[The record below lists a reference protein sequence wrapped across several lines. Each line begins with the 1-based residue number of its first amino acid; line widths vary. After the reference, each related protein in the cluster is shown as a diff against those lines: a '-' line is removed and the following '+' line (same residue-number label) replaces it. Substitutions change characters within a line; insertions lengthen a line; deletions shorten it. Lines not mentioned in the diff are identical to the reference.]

1 MARRPCAKLARSL
14 ATSLPSSVLVAPKA
28 RFISV
33 KMTRTKEPLHGE
45 TLKLPKYWYPSR
57 RITAKD
63 PAASAEFMQL
73 VGGSGPYY
81 PLGAS
86 AFLSSRPDQESHEIA
101 LFANR
106 AYAHIAFKVFSLAE
120 LRSFHARV
128 LEKQIP
134 IRFASATVCPL
145 RFISRTRM
153 DT

>member
-1 MARRPCAKLARSL
+1 MRQAGALARHL
-14 ATSLPSSVLVAPKA
+14 ASFKCLSCAESSVHLGENDPNKVATTWRNPQAAEILV
-28 RFISV
+28 SV
-33 KMTRTKEPLHGE
+33 TSDYRQRSGCLGGI
-45 TLKLPKYWYPSR
+45 LPR
-57 RITAKD
+57 HAG
-63 PAASAEFMQL
+63 MQL
-73 VGGSGPYY
+73 VGGSGPDH

-145 RFISRTRM
+145 R
-153 DT
+153 